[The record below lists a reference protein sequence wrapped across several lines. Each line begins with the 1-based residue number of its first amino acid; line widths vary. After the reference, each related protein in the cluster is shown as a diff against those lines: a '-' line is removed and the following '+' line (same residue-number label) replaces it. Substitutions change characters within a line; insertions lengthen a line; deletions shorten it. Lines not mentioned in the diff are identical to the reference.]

1 MDRNRPETTLF
12 LMQSLDGK
20 ISTGNVDERDQEIDF
35 PKIKGIKEGNYQYYE
50 FLFKT
55 DRVALISGKVLAKIG
70 TNSREK
76 EDDHKDVSLII
87 IDRKPHLT
95 KKGVD
100 YLVNSFKSIF
110 VVTNNKDH
118 PAFEFP
124 NVQDLNIIYYSN
136 EVNLEEL
143 FLKLKQDYKIDR
155 ISIQSGGTLNA
166 LFLKYKLIDH
176 VSIIV
181 APCLIGGKDT
191 PTSIDGF
198 APQTDD
204 DLLNIKALTLKKCE
218 VLKHS
223 YLHLYY
229 DVINETVKEES
240 LD

>member
-1 MDRNRPETTLF
+1 MGKNRPETTLF

-20 ISTGNVDERDQEIDF
+20 ISTGNVDGRDQEIDF

-50 FLFKT
+50 LLFKT

-70 TNSREK
+70 VNSRE
-76 EDDHKDVSLII
+76 ELDDHKDVSLII

-95 KKGVD
+95 KKGVN

-110 VVTNNKDH
+110 IVTNNINH
-118 PAFEFP
+118 PALEFSKIKDLCIIYFP
-124 NVQDLNIIYYSN
+124 NDIDF
-136 EVNLEEL
+136 EKL
-143 FLKLKQDYKIDR
+143 FVKLKQDYKINK

-166 LFLKYKLIDH
+166 IFLKQKVIDH
-176 VSIIV
+176 ISIII

-198 APQTDD
+198 APQTYD

-229 DVINETVKEES
+229 DVINNTIIEEV
-240 LD
+240 